1 MSKVQLKGITWDHS
15 RGYTPLVAASQR
27 YHELHPDIE
36 ITWTKRTLQEFA
48 DFPIEKLAESFDLL
62 VIDHPWVG
70 YASALSTVHPL
81 DLLID
86 GEVLNRLAENS
97 VGASYFSYQYEGHLW
112 ALPID
117 AATPVAS
124 YRSDLL
130 EENGMELPVTWQD
143 VLAIARTGRVAAPGI
158 EVDLLMNFYMFCNA
172 TGDAPFKSP
181 DCIVPGETG
190 IMALEA
196 MREFYAL
203 LHPDFFHCNPIAVA
217 EKMTSSDNFFYCPFA
232 YGYSNYS
239 RAGYAKSL
247 LNYTDLVSYAGKLLN
262 STLGGTGLS
271 ISVFSKQPTIAA
283 DFSAW
288 VAGENIQRT
297 LYTLNGGQ
305 PGHRA
310 AWLSSVNNAITHQYF
325 MNTIPALDRAFVRP
339 RYAGYLQF
347 QDRAGLPLQQYLQH
361 GGNPSLVLDQMN
373 DMYRQS
379 RRFKNTFSKSYA

>member
-1 MSKVQLKGITWDHS
+1 M
-15 RGYTPLVAASQR
+15 VAASQR

-86 GEVLNRLAENS
+86 AEVLKGMADNS
-97 VGASYFSYQYEGHLW
+97 VGASYFSYLYEGHLW

-124 YRSDLL
+124 YRRDLL
-130 EENGMELPVTWQD
+130 EEYGRELPAAWQD
-143 VLAIARTGRVAAPGI
+143 VLDLAREGKVAAPGI
-158 EVDLLMNFYMFCNA
+158 EVDVLMNFYMFCNA
-172 TGDAPFKSP
+172 IGDAPFKSP
-181 DCIVPGETG
+181 EWIVPEETG
-190 IMALEA
+190 IWALEA

-203 LHPDFFHCNPIAVA
+203 IHPAFFQCNPIAVA
-217 EKMTSSDNFFYCPFA
+217 EKMSTSNEFLYCPFA
-232 YGYSNYS
+232 YGYSNYA
-239 RAGYAKSL
+239 RAGYAKNL
-247 LNYTDLVSYAGKLLN
+247 LSYTDLVSYNGKLFN

-288 VAGENIQRT
+288 LAGETVQRT
-297 LYTLNGGQ
+297 LYTHNGGQ

-310 AWLSSVNNAITHQYF
+310 AWLCSVNNAITHQYF
-325 MNTIPALDRAFVRP
+325 TNTIPALDRAFVRP
-339 RYAGYLQF
+339 RYAGYLHF
-347 QDRAGLPLQQYLQH
+347 QDRAGLPLQHYLQH
-361 GGNPSLVLDQMN
+361 GGNPALVLHQMN
-373 DMYRQS
+373 DLYRQS

>member
-1 MSKVQLKGITWDHS
+1 MSKIQLKGITWDHS
-15 RGYTPLVAASQR
+15 RGFTPMVAASQR
-27 YHELHPDIE
+27 YHELHPEIE

-70 YASALSTVHPL
+70 NASALSTVHPL

-86 GEVLNRLAENS
+86 RDVLNGLADNS

-124 YRSDLL
+124 YRRDLL
-130 EENGMELPVTWQD
+130 DENGAELPATWQD
-143 VLAIARTGRVAAPGI
+143 VLALAREGKVAAPGI
-158 EVDLLMNFYMFCNA
+158 EVDVLMNFYMFCNA

-181 DCIVPGETG
+181 EWIVPEETG
-190 IMALEA
+190 IRAMEA

-203 LHPDFFHCNPIAVA
+203 LDPSFFQCNPIAVA
-217 EKMTSSDNFFYCPFA
+217 ERMSTSNEFFYCPFA

-239 RAGYAKSL
+239 RAGYAKNL
-247 LNYTDLVSYAGKLLN
+247 LSYTDLVSYDGKLLN

-288 VAGENIQRT
+288 VASEIIQRT
-297 LYTLNGGQ
+297 IYTMNGGQ

-310 AWLSSVNNAITHQYF
+310 AWLCSVNNAITNQYF
-325 MNTIPALDRAFVRP
+325 TNTIPALDRAFVRP
-339 RYAGYLQF
+339 RYAGYLHF
-347 QDRAGLPLQQYLQH
+347 QDRAGLPLQQYLKH
-361 GGNPSLVLDQMN
+361 GGNPSLVFNEMN
-373 DMYRQS
+373 DLYRQT
-379 RRFKNTFSKSYA
+379 RRFQHTFSKSYA